1 MGVEIERKFLPSSDG
16 WRELSA
22 GISYRQGYL
31 YTGSGMTVRLRIAG
45 EKGFLTIKGPGSG
58 ASRME
63 FEYQI
68 PIEDAN
74 EMLDRLCEK
83 PLIEKNRH
91 TIGYRGFVW
100 EVDEFFGDNEG
111 LVVAEIELEFE
122 DQQFDLPEWIGEEVT
137 GDPRYFNASLVKTP
151 FSTWKSKC

>member
-1 MGVEIERKFLPSSDG
+1 MGVEIERKFLPSTND
-16 WRELSA
+16 WRELSS
-22 GISYRQGYL
+22 GIPYRQGYL
-31 YTGSGMTVRLRIAG
+31 YTGSGLTVRVRIAG

-68 PIEDAN
+68 PTEDAD

-83 PLIEKNRH
+83 PLIEKKRYS
-91 TIGYRGFVW
+91 IGYRGFVW

-111 LVVAEIELEFE
+111 LVVAEIELESE
-122 DQQFDLPEWIGEEVT
+122 NQQFDLPEWIGEEVT
-137 GDPRYFNASLVKTP
+137 GDPRYFNVYLVKRP
-151 FSTWKSKC
+151 YSTWKS